1 MPIDIDVRNQNEFS
15 VTGLIYGKNRKLT
28 GSPESK
34 VVSIENDGRG
44 VELCKI
50 GEIDDVIK
58 ALQAAKKL
66 WGVL

>member
-15 VTGLIYGKNRKLT
+15 VTGLIFGKNRKLI
-28 GSPESK
+28 GSPDSK
-34 VVSIENDGRG
+34 AVSIDNAGTS

-50 GEIDDVIK
+50 SEIDDVIK